1 LSSQHCVAFL
11 LRNIASLFFFA
22 TLRRFSSSQHC
33 VAFLLRNITSLSR
46 KSHTS
51 HTNSSMRSSCKN
63 PIHLILIGWCRALA
77 KVSYTSTPHTN
88 SSVQSPCKNLIHL
101 NTSY

>member
-1 LSSQHCVAFL
+1 
-11 LRNIASLFFFA
+11 
-22 TLRRFSSSQHC
+22 LRRFSSSQHC
-33 VAFLLRNITSLSR
+33 VAFLRNITSLSR

-63 PIHLILIGWCRALA
+63 LIHLILIGWCRVLA
-77 KVSYTSTPHTN
+77 KIPYISTPHTN
-88 SSVQSPCKNLIHL
+88 SLVQSPCKNLIHL